1 MTTDYLS
8 SYQSSSRER
17 RVGFQKDIKMVE
29 SEWNKDP
36 YRKELVLFIGYLS
49 LKEKTRKRP
58 NESADKKSA
67 FPK

>member
-1 MTTDYLS
+1 
-8 SYQSSSRER
+8 
-17 RVGFQKDIKMVE
+17 MVE